1 MSYGGSRLESLYGKD
16 AYTSAFDLPRPFAGL
31 EAEEK
36 HLHKNKSS
44 GFHVSKMI
52 GY

>member
-1 MSYGGSRLESLYGKD
+1 MSYGGNRLESLYGKD

-31 EAEEK
+31 ETEERP
-36 HLHKNKSS
+36 LHKIEQR
-44 GFHVSKMI
+44 FLRKMI